1 MSRRTQLPA
10 SWTPIQEAAYRMVH
24 EFREG
29 RPNSGASALAP
40 LVGKTP
46 RSLDNEVNPDATGA
60 KLGIDD
66 AITLMHA
73 TQDFRLLEATAAAL
87 GFAVVKVGDFSGLSD
102 MELLDVYTKW
112 NSELGQTHDTIH
124 RALENG
130 DVDEREYAEIEREVF
145 EDFQAELGVL
155 ARLKALRK

>member
-10 SWTPIQEAAYRMVH
+10 YWTPIQEAAYRMVH

-87 GFAVVKVGDFSGLSD
+87 GFAVVKIGDFSGLSD
-102 MELLDVYTKW
+102 VQLLDAYAQW
-112 NSELGQTHDTIH
+112 NTEVGQTHDTIR
-124 RALENG
+124 RALESG
-130 DVDEREYAEIEREVF
+130 DVDDNELAEVRREMF

-155 ARLKALRK
+155 ARLEALRK

>member
-10 SWTPIQEAAYRMVH
+10 YWTPIQEAAYRMVH

-29 RPNSGASALAP
+29 KPNSGASALAP

-60 KLGIDD
+60 KLGIED

-73 TQDFRLLEATAAAL
+73 SQDFRLLEAMAAAL
-87 GFAVVKVGDFSGLSD
+87 GFAVVKIGDFSGLSD
-102 MELLDVYTKW
+102 VQLLDAYAQW
-112 NSELGQTHDTIH
+112 NTEVGQTHDTIR
-124 RALENG
+124 RALESG
-130 DVDEREYAEIEREVF
+130 DVDDAELAEVRREMF

-155 ARLKALRK
+155 ARLEALRK

>member
-10 SWTPIQEAAYRMVH
+10 YWTPIQEAAYRMVH

-29 RPNSGASALAP
+29 KPSSGASALAP

-60 KLGIDD
+60 KLGVED
-66 AITLMHA
+66 AVTLMHA
-73 TQDFRLLEATAAAL
+73 SQDFRLLEAMAAAL
-87 GFAVVKVGDFSGLSD
+87 GFAVVKIGDFSGLSD
-102 MELLDVYTKW
+102 VQLLDAYAQW
-112 NSELGQTHDTIH
+112 NTEVGQTHDTIR
-124 RALENG
+124 RALESG
-130 DVDEREYAEIEREVF
+130 DVDDAELAEVRREMF

-155 ARLKALRK
+155 ARLEALRK